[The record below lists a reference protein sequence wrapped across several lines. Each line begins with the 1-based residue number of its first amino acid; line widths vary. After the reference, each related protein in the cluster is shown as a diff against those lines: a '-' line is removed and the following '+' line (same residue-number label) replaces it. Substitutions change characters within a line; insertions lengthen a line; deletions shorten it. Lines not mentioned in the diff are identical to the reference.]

1 MKLRNPFVSRKKVE
15 ADRVVAN
22 RLAESANFAHLERQA
37 GLERELVAAKDQR
50 DELADLLIQTGEAHA
65 TGPWRVGSVRMDP
78 LALEARLRRVVPTIT
93 VQEGDNHLY
102 VVYSSEPLDEADF
115 ARVKAEFQSLLDM
128 DLT

>member
-1 MKLRNPFVSRKKVE
+1 MKFPFISRKKVE
-15 ADRVVAN
+15 ADRVAAK
-22 RLAESANFAHLERQA
+22 RLAESVSFAHLERQA
-37 GLERELVAAKDQR
+37 TLERELLVAKDQR
-50 DELADLLIQTGEAHA
+50 DELTDLLIQTGEAHA

-78 LALEARLRRVVPTIT
+78 LAIQSRLRRVVPTIT